1 MANKKLLYLFAWY
14 ITWTIIGSLYSNK
27 KGDDVRKDM
36 EESKKMWEYED
47 KKVLLD
53 HIVDTHKKFFTE
65 VTKEPNVKK
74 ATEFVSGYKETL
86 GNFFDTSKSE
96 IITLLKEHK
105 TLWEEDIQAIATKL
119 QWFVKSK
126 FDAWM
131 NQVKK
136 YTQSASESV
145 QQAKQAPSSWIK
157 TRKTS
162 SVKSSHLK
170 KKPTKSPASKPS
182 SKVVSK

>member
-36 EESKKMWEYED
+36 EEGRKMWEYED

-74 ATEFVSGYKETL
+74 ATEFVSGYKETFQ
-86 GNFFDTSKSE
+86 NFFDTSKSE

-105 TLWEEDIQAIATKL
+105 SLWEEDIQAIATKL

-126 FDAWM
+126 FDAWIH
-131 NQVKK
+131 QVK
-136 YTQSASESV
+136 QSFQSVSEWVQDIKKTPSV
-145 QQAKQAPSSWIK
+145 SPK
-157 TRKTS
+157 TK
-162 SVKSSHLK
+162 KS
-170 KKPTKSPASKPS
+170 PS
-182 SKVVSK
+182 SKSSSPKKRTIKSPVSKTSQKAVSK

>member
-36 EESKKMWEYED
+36 EAGKKIWEHED

-53 HIVDTHKKFFTE
+53 HIVDIHKKFFTE

-105 TLWEEDIQAIATKL
+105 SLGEEDVQAIATKL
-119 QWFVKSK
+119 QGFVKSK

-131 NQVKK
+131 TQVKK
-136 YTQSASESV
+136 SLQSVSESV
-145 QQAKQAPSSWIK
+145 QEKKTPFSKITKVKSSKSSPIK
-157 TRKTS
+157 RRSMKTS
-162 SVKSSHLK
+162 SPK
-170 KKPTKSPASKPS
+170 TA